1 MCGTLSSADLRWP
14 ISVRRPPSPASA
26 GLFFGMVVQSSTAL
40 RRMQPPLVGG
50 RQSHPEQSSD
60 GVGTGGMTRLRAAPF
75 INVLSPLELQAK
87 TEDGDV
93 PNPWAPALFI
103 SYSHIGVRH
112 GRSLQQDAHDEN
124 P

>member
-40 RRMQPPLVGG
+40 RRMQPPLALLVGG
-50 RQSHPEQSSD
+50 GQSHPEQSSD
-60 GVGTGGMTRLRAAPF
+60 GVGTRSTAGLRAAPF

-93 PNPWAPALFI
+93 PNPWAPALF
-103 SYSHIGVRH
+103 SYSHIGVR
-112 GRSLQQDAHDEN
+112 
-124 P
+124 

>member
-1 MCGTLSSADLRWP
+1 
-14 ISVRRPPSPASA
+14 
-26 GLFFGMVVQSSTAL
+26 
-40 RRMQPPLVGG
+40 MQPPLALLVGG

-124 P
+124 PLSGRFLV